1 MKILHATA
9 LIDPLAEIADD
20 VTVGPYAVIE
30 ANVRIGKGSVIGPH
44 AHLAA
49 GTRLGEN
56 CRISTGAV
64 LGTFP
69 QDLKFKGE
77 ETILEIGDR
86 TTIREFATLN
96 RGTHETGKT
105 VVGSDCLLMAYAH
118 VAHDCV
124 VGNHCILANAVNLAG
139 HVIIEDWASLGG
151 MVPVHQFVRIGQHCF
166 VGGGYRVTKDV
177 PPYIRTMGD
186 PLVFAGLNS
195 VGLRRRGFSPEAL
208 LALKRAYKI
217 LYYSKLNVTQAVE
230 RLRSSG
236 ELTKEVENVLA
247 FIAKSERGIVG

>member
-1 MKILHATA
+1 MKNLHSTA
-9 LIDPLAEIADD
+9 IIDPKAEIADE
-20 VTVGPYAVIE
+20 VIIGPYAVVE
-30 ANVRIGKGSVIGPH
+30 ANVRIGAGCVIGPH
-44 AHLAA
+44 VHLAW
-49 GTRLGEN
+49 GTRLGED

-77 ETILEIGDR
+77 ESTLEIGDR

-96 RGTHETGKT
+96 RGTGEHGKT
-105 VVGSDCLLMAYAH
+105 SVGSDCLLMAYAH
-118 VAHDCV
+118 VAHDCI
-124 VGNHCILANAVNLAG
+124 VGNRCILANAVNLAG
-139 HVIIEDWASLGG
+139 HVTIEDWASLGG
-151 MVPVHQFVRIGQHCF
+151 MVPVYQFTRIGQHCF

-217 LYYSKLNVTQAVE
+217 LYYSKLTVTQAVE
-230 RLRSSG
+230 RIRAQS
-236 ELTKEVENVLA
+236 ELTAEVENVLA
-247 FIAKSERGIVG
+247 FIARSERGIVG